1 VDPTAPFPQTELRLR
16 SDVVL
21 GELDRLHA
29 EWGAGRVPSSAD
41 LLAVA
46 DDLAAL
52 RETITFSAVVA
63 AFEAPAWDG
72 D

>member
-1 VDPTAPFPQTELRLR
+1 MDPIAPFPQTELRLR

-29 EWGAGRVPSSAD
+29 EWAAGRAPTSAD
-41 LLAVA
+41 LLSVA

-52 RETITFSAVVA
+52 REAITFSAVVA
-63 AFEAPAWDG
+63 AFDAPAWDG
-72 D
+72 V